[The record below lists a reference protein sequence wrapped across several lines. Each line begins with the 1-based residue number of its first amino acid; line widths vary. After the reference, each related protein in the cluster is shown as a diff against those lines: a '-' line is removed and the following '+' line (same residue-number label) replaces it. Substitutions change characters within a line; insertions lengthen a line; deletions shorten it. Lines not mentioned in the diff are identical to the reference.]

1 VITSEALAVG
11 LIMFLNLIA
20 PLNVGGRW
28 VLVSMD
34 VGWVVTRFEQKE
46 K

>member
-11 LIMFLNLIA
+11 LIMFLNLVA
-20 PLNVGGRW
+20 PLNVYGRR
-28 VLVSMD
+28 VLVAMA
-34 VGWVVTRFEQKE
+34 VRWVVTRFEQKE

>member
-1 VITSEALAVG
+1 MITSEALAVG
-11 LIMFLNLIA
+11 LIMVLDFGA
-20 PLNVGGRW
+20 PLNVCGRRAI
-28 VLVSMD
+28 VSMD